1 MPTKHSESAE
11 SSEYG
16 LTAESSEYGLT
27 STPVLLLTP
36 HQQQVAGGTAE
47 PTVYGGPYPGATP
60 TDLAPSDLE
69 PAAEPSELT
78 EPAESAPHPGT
89 TRGPS
94 RGSRRP

>member
-60 TDLAPSDLE
+60 TDLADSGSGPVTE
-69 PAAEPSELT
+69 PLEPSE
-78 EPAESAPHPGT
+78 PAEESPHSGT
-89 TRGPS
+89 TRPAS

>member
-16 LTAESSEYGLT
+16 LTTESSEYGLT
-27 STPVLLLTP
+27 LLTP

-47 PTVYGGPYPGATP
+47 PTVYGGPYPGAASATP
-60 TDLAPSDLE
+60 TDLAPSDPE
-69 PAAEPSELT
+69 PAAEP
-78 EPAESAPHPGT
+78 AEESPHSTT

-94 RGSRRP
+94 RASRRP